1 MYLLIS
7 YYSLQNYLFSL
18 LTVLNRSWRS
28 CYELHYQSYCD
39 NQSNTTKLY
48 FMKYHNKPTDCW
60 KLYFM
65 KYHNKPTDSWKLYFM
80 KYHNKPTDSWKLYFM
95 KYHNKPTYSWKLYF
109 MKYHNKPT
117 DSWKLH
123 QRCSK
128 LQFNLST
135 LPTCSNG
142 WNRGV
147 AHCAKVWGLCYLSP
161 LSDRDSL
168 VPLELACKGD
178 T

>member
-28 CYELHYQSYCD
+28 CYELNYQSYCND
-39 NQSNTTKLY
+39 QSNTTKLY
-48 FMKYHNKPTDCW
+48 FMKCH
-60 KLYFM
+60 
-65 KYHNKPTDSWKLYFM
+65 
-80 KYHNKPTDSWKLYFM
+80 KPTDSWKLYFM

-117 DSWKLH
+117 DTWKLH
-123 QRCSK
+123 QRYSK
-128 LQFNLST
+128 LQFSLST
-135 LPTCSNG
+135 FPTCSNG
-142 WNRGV
+142 WNWGV

>member
-7 YYSLQNYLFSL
+7 YYSLQNYLFSP

-39 NQSNTTKLY
+39 DQSNTT
-48 FMKYHNKPTDCW
+48 

-95 KYHNKPTYSWKLYF
+95 KYHNKPTG
-109 MKYHNKPT
+109 T
-117 DSWKLH
+117 WKLH

-147 AHCAKVWGLCYLSP
+147 AHCAKVWGPCYLSL

-168 VPLELACKGD
+168 VPLELAYKGD